1 MRITNRTMFKLND
14 LSIAG
19 MIILIIILIVQ
30 WYYFVQSETSID
42 LRDLDYNKDGIVSR
56 GELRYYLE
64 TVLERNKK
72 KVVKKKEIA
81 SSIWGGVIR
90 GFLMGLILKDMA
102 GGIALGLAL
111 AAINP
116 VIMSTQKMMF

>member
-42 LRDLDYNKDGIVSR
+42 LRDLDYNKDGIVSK

-72 KVVKKKEIA
+72 KVVKKKKV
-81 SSIWGGVIR
+81 SN
-90 GFLMGLILKDMA
+90 D
-102 GGIALGLAL
+102 
-111 AAINP
+111 
-116 VIMSTQKMMF
+116 